1 MVKKGQLAREKFDLI
16 QMMAGILNDCEKWT
30 KTIILVIPYFDL
42 SLDELE
48 RPFNQIM

>member
-1 MVKKGQLAREKFDLI
+1 MVKKGQLAREKFDL
-16 QMMAGILNDCEKWT
+16 MAGIFNDCEKWT